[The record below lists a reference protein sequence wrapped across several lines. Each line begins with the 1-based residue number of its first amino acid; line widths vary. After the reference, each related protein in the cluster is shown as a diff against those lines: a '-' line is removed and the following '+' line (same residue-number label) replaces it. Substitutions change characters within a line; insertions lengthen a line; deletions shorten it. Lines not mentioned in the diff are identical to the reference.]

1 MKKISA
7 IHLCIHQNVR
17 LKIAKQLVDRLK
29 KTFCFL
35 IVIAFSSLHSLSAS
49 AQPTLAINNAG
60 AVSSATQRLLSLD
73 PKKIELAS
81 VSAAVVDSRT
91 GAPLYKKHAE
101 LVMPIASITKLMTA
115 MVTLDAKLPL
125 SEKIGFT
132 EAQKEANHNY
142 YTRIR
147 IGSELPRKDVIR
159 IALMS
164 SENMAASALG
174 DTYPGGIKAFVK
186 AMNRK
191 ARQLGMVHS
200 HFVDPSG
207 LSEKNVSTA
216 SDLAIMV
223 RAAASYP
230 EISEYSKTRSY
241 TARFS
246 NPGYSLRYGNT
257 NVLVHRDSW
266 EIDLTKTGYLNEAG
280 RCLVMMTNIKGRDTV
295 MVMLNSYGKRTP
307 IGDAGRI
314 KRWLTTGKS
323 GKISSSAKHYQRQ
336 VLQQLMPEQLA
347 LH

>member
-1 MKKISA
+1 MKKRFAIHSSNQQNANISA
-7 IHLCIHQNVR
+7 R
-17 LKIAKQLVDRLK
+17 LNHHFKQLGALLLCV
-29 KTFCFL
+29 T
-35 IVIAFSSLHSLSAS
+35 LSALLPLS
-49 AQPTLAINNAG
+49 STAAQP
-60 AVSSATQRLLSLD
+60 AVSGNQTAQVSSSTLRLLSLD
-73 PKKIELAS
+73 KKKIELAS
-81 VSAAVVDSRT
+81 VSAAVIDGKT
-91 GAPLYKKHAE
+91 GAPLYTKHPR

-115 MVTLDAKLPL
+115 MVTLDARLPL
-125 SEKIGFT
+125 SEKIAFT
-132 EAQKEANHNY
+132 QAQKQANHNY

-164 SENMAASALG
+164 SENLAAAALG
-174 DTYPGGIKAFVK
+174 DTYPGGIRAFVK

-191 ARQLGMVHS
+191 ARQLGMENT
-200 HFVDPSG
+200 HFVDSSG

-230 EISEYSKTRSY
+230 EIAEYSKTKSY

-246 NPGYSLRYGNT
+246 HPGYSLRYGNT
-257 NVLVHRDSW
+257 NLLVHRDSW
-266 EIDLTKTGYLNEAG
+266 KINLTKTGYLDEAG
-280 RCLVMMTNIKGRDTV
+280 RCLVMMTKVNGRETV

-323 GKISSSAKHYQRQ
+323 GKISSSARHYQRQ
-336 VLQQLMPEQLA
+336 VLQQLLPDQLA
-347 LH
+347 LNQ